1 MTAELTAPVGE
12 EEPQRPDHR
21 DLTRADEHLA
31 DLLAEDGPFGLAQRV
46 RYSRATRGWYTW
58 RRFYWSNDEAHA
70 YALVASCAR
79 HLLATFGQSPARARA
94 ILPLLDVRKQR
105 SVLEALSHRENFR
118 LQGDEFDQV
127 PHLVAVQN
135 GVVDLRSG
143 TFSLEGRPE
152 DYITKRARVRWDPE
166 ARTELFLPFL
176 RQIMSNDEE
185 RAVYLASVLGYSL
198 FGHQREQ
205 KFWLF
210 VGKGQNGK
218 GTLMKTL
225 HWMLGDYST
234 WPDASLYMRSKH
246 GEPSARDGNPAF
258 LDLQGVRFTPMSE
271 PSGGTF
277 NDELLKAHTGD
288 DPIRARALYSN
299 DYVEFRPT
307 HTIVLATNTAP
318 RVSDVGL
325 SMRRRVRV
333 IDFREDY
340 TDPAVED
347 KDLERK
353 LKAEAPGIFQLLVR
367 LAARYNELGMLEP
380 EPADVT
386 EASSAY
392 IEANDALAD
401 FLADRCVVAK
411 QEQASSESLWLA
423 YEEWRKAEPDRP
435 MMARNDFGAALGKR
449 FVLRRVGQKKTR
461 MYGGVRLAN
470 AVELADREA

>member
-1 MTAELTAPVGE
+1 MIATPEAV
-12 EEPQRPDHR
+12 DHKY
-21 DLTRADEHLA
+21 LTRADEHLA
-31 DLLAEDGPFGLAQRV
+31 DLLEDERV
-46 RYSRATRGWYTW
+46 GIARHLRYSRATKGWYTW

-70 YALVASCAR
+70 YALVAKCAR
-79 HLLATFGQSPARARA
+79 QLLVAFDQSSERARA

-105 SVLEALSHRENFR
+105 SVLEALSHRDSVR

-127 PHLVAVQN
+127 PHLLAVQN
-135 GVVDLRSG
+135 GVVDLRWG
-143 TFSLEGRPE
+143 TFSPEGRPE
-152 DYITKRARVRWDPE
+152 DYVTKRARVRWDPD
-166 ARTELFLPFL
+166 ATADRFLPFL

-185 RAVYLASVLGYSL
+185 RATYLASVLGYSL
-198 FGHQREQ
+198 LGNQREQ

-210 VGKGQNGK
+210 VGRGQNGK

-271 PSGGTF
+271 PNGGTF

-307 HTIVLATNTAP
+307 HTIILATNTAP
-318 RVSDVGL
+318 RVADVGL

-353 LKAEAPGIFQLLVR
+353 LKAEAAGIFQLLVK
-367 LAARYNELGMLEP
+367 LAARYNELGALEP

-386 EASSAY
+386 EASNAY

-401 FLADRCVVAK
+401 FLADRCTVAK
-411 QEQASSESLWLA
+411 DRQASSDSLWRA
-423 YEEWRKAEPDRP
+423 FEEWREGEPDRL
-435 MMARNDFGAALGKR
+435 ATTRTEFGIALGKR
-449 FVLRRVGQKKTR
+449 FDTRRIGRQKVRTYDGVG
-461 MYGGVRLAN
+461 LAN
-470 AVELADREA
+470 AVELALRET